1 MLSNLNRI
9 MTIVSLALLS
19 VSVTAQTANW
29 NEWETLQPEP
39 EEFTVLMP
47 KNSSSERATFP
58 YHKMEIT
65 VRIYLASTANG
76 PVVAVASFNGIKSNP
91 ALYTDFQR
99 FNSYVDAFKTWFPSK
114 VRPKEAVVK
123 LTQVGNNTY
132 HGYAGREYRMSVGDL
147 NGTVFAYATKK
158 RFYTIV
164 SLNTKKDD
172 ELQQKFL
179 SSFYLPEKPPETTAV
194 ANQPGTDQVM
204 PETSPTDPKAAETT
218 QPAAGTAPNNSATE
232 SSTDPPANPQAA
244 PNSQNQPT
252 ASDNPTQP
260 PTARA
265 PISGGVLNG
274 RAIYLPQPQLPTGD
288 APTGTVMVQVLV
300 DEQGSV
306 ITARAVSGPQALHVA
321 AVNAARLA
329 RFTQTLLMGE
339 PVKVSGTLVY
349 NFVRSF

>member
-9 MTIVSLALLS
+9 LTIVSLALLS

-65 VRIYLASTANG
+65 VRVYLASTANG
-76 PVVAVASFNGIKSNP
+76 PVVGVASFNGIKSNP

-132 HGYAGREYRMSVGDL
+132 NGYAGREYRMSIGDL

-179 SSFYLPEKPPETTAV
+179 SSFYLPEKPPETTA

-204 PETSPTDPKAAETT
+204 PETSPTDPKTPEGT
-218 QPAAGTAPNNSATE
+218 QPATGTAPNNQTAPTE
-232 SSTDPPANPQAA
+232 SGTDTPANPQTT
-244 PNSQNQPT
+244 PSTHNQGGP
-252 ASDNPTQP
+252 DNPAQP
-260 PTARA
+260 QGGRA

-274 RAIYLPQPQLPTGD
+274 KAIYLPQPQLPTGD

-306 ITARAVSGPQALHVA
+306 MTARAVSGPPALHVA

-349 NFVRSF
+349 TFNRSY

>member
-9 MTIVSLALLS
+9 LTIVSCALLS

-29 NEWETLQPEP
+29 AEWETLQPEP

-65 VRIYLASTANG
+65 VRVYLASTPNG
-76 PVVAVASFNGIKSNP
+76 PVVGVASFNGIKSNP
-91 ALYTDFQR
+91 AMYTDFQR

-114 VRPKEAVVK
+114 VRPKAAVVK
-123 LTQVGNNTY
+123 LTQVGNNIY
-132 HGYAGREYRMSVGDL
+132 HGYAGREYRMSIGDL

-179 SSFYLPEKPPETTAV
+179 SSFYLPEKPPETTA
-194 ANQPGTDQVM
+194 ANQPGMEQVM
-204 PETSPTDPKAAETT
+204 PETSPTDPKATEEK
-218 QPAAGTAPNNSATE
+218 QPAAGTAPNSSATE
-232 SSTDPPANPQAA
+232 SSTDTPPNPQTA
-244 PNSQNQPT
+244 PNNQNQVPP
-252 ASDNPTQP
+252 DNPTPQGS
-260 PTARA
+260 RA

-274 RAIYLPQPQLPTGD
+274 KAIYLPQPQLPTGD

-300 DEQGSV
+300 DEQGAVVS
-306 ITARAVSGPQALHVA
+306 ARAVSGPPALHVA

-329 RFTQTLLMGE
+329 RFSPTLLMGE
-339 PVKVSGTLVY
+339 PIKVSGTLVY
-349 NFVRSF
+349 NFVRSY

>member
-9 MTIVSLALLS
+9 LTTVSFALLA

-29 NEWETLQPEP
+29 AEWETLQPEG
-39 EEFTVLMP
+39 EEFTVQIP
-47 KNSSSERATFP
+47 KNFSNEKATFP
-58 YHKMEIT
+58 YHKMDIT
-65 VRIYLASTANG
+65 VRIYMATTPSG

-99 FNSYVDAFKTWFPSK
+99 FNSYADAFKTWFPSK
-114 VRPKEAVVK
+114 VRPAGAVVK
-123 LTQVGNNTY
+123 LTQIGNNTF
-132 HGYAGREYRMSVGDL
+132 HGYAGREYRMSIGDL
-147 NGTVFAYATKK
+147 NGTVFAVATKK

-172 ELQQKFL
+172 ALQQKFL
-179 SSFYLPEKPPETTAV
+179 SSFYLPDKPADTPAV
-194 ANQPGTDQVM
+194 ASQPGTEQVM
-204 PETSPTDPKAAETT
+204 PETSPTDPKAAEAT
-218 QPAAGTAPNNSATE
+218 QPANAPNNAAPTE
-232 SSTDPPANPQAA
+232 SGSDTPANPQNPQATPQQGQRDANA
-244 PNSQNQPT
+244 PQQ
-252 ASDNPTQP
+252 
-260 PTARA
+260 RA
-265 PISGGVLNG
+265 PVAGGVLNG
-274 RAIYLPQPQLPTGD
+274 KAIYLPQPELPAGD

-306 ITARAVSGPQALHVA
+306 ISARAVSGPPALHMA

-329 RFTQTLLMGE
+329 RFTATMLMGE

>member
-9 MTIVSLALLS
+9 MTIASLALLS

-47 KNSSSERATFP
+47 KNSSTERATFP

-65 VRIYLASTANG
+65 ARMYFASTPNG
-76 PVVAVASFNGIKSNP
+76 PVLAVASFNGIKSNP

-114 VRPKEAVVK
+114 VRPKETVVK

-132 HGYAGREYRMSVGDL
+132 HGYAGREYRMSLGDL

-179 SSFYLPEKPPETTAV
+179 SSFYLPEKPPETTA
-194 ANQPGTDQVM
+194 ANQPGADQVM
-204 PETSPTDPKAAETT
+204 PETSPTDPKATETT
-218 QPAAGTAPNNSATE
+218 QPAAGTTPNSSATE
-232 SSTDPPANPQAA
+232 NSSDTPANPQTA
-244 PNSQNQPT
+244 PNNQAQNQG
-252 ASDNPTQP
+252 ASDNPAQP
-260 PTARA
+260 PGGRA

-274 RAIYLPQPQLPTGD
+274 KAIYLPQPQLPTGD
-288 APTGTVMVQVLV
+288 APTGTVMVQVLI

-306 ITARAVSGPQALHVA
+306 MTARAVSGPQALHIA

-349 NFVRSF
+349 NFVRSY

>member
-1 MLSNLNRI
+1 MISKLNCL
-9 MTIVSLALLS
+9 LATLTLGLLS

-65 VRIYLASTANG
+65 VRVYLASTANG
-76 PVVAVASFNGIKSNP
+76 PVLAVASFNGIKSNP
-91 ALYTDFQR
+91 AMYTDFQR

-114 VRPKEAVVK
+114 LRPKTAVVK

-132 HGYAGREYRMSVGDL
+132 HGYAGREYRMSIGDL

-179 SSFYLPEKPPETTAV
+179 SSFYLPEKPPETTA

-204 PETSPTDPKAAETT
+204 PETSPTDPKATEET
-218 QPAAGTAPNNSATE
+218 QPAAGTAPNNSATG
-232 SSTDPPANPQAA
+232 SSTDTPPNPQTA
-244 PNSQNQPT
+244 PNNQTPNQG
-252 ASDNPTQP
+252 ASDGTAQP
-260 PTARA
+260 QGGRA
-265 PISGGVLNG
+265 PIAGGVLNG

-300 DEQGSV
+300 DEMGSV
-306 ITARAVSGPQALHVA
+306 MNARAVSGPPALHVA

-349 NFVRSF
+349 NFVRSY